1 MKHCARFLAF
11 VLVITIIS
19 SCEKD
24 ITPVIE
30 LTQTAINLPTNESS
44 AEVSFTAN
52 TNWTA
57 TISGTWCTISPSNG
71 KGDATITI
79 SASDN
84 FSSRARSAVLKIV
97 SQDLIKEVTVSQ
109 DYAQLSTSVLELSF
123 PKNASTQQ
131 LTITSNTKWIIE
143 LPLNLVW
150 VTVGTLSGE
159 GNATVNVSVNDNAS
173 GPARSSY
180 ITIKYGNESKII
192 TISQARSQNS
202 LPSLPQL
209 TSPVS
214 NATNV
219 ATLTNFVWTASSDAD
234 GDNVSYTLSYT
245 KDNTNWKDTTVT
257 VTSVYLPSH
266 LEENTRYSWRVTAND
281 GIESVTT
288 ATSSFTTGSKRGL
301 AEREYSIAL
310 DATEP
315 GSGGKAAD
323 IIFVGDGYTAADF
336 QEGGKFHLDVQEG
349 INGLFNVEPYKT
361 YKSHFRV
368 YKIGSYSKESGV
380 TQSDKS
386 IVKNTVFSSSFNGG
400 SSITTNF
407 DKVFEYC
414 KTIPSITT
422 DALKA
427 TLVIVLLNQDRYAGT
442 TYIWTDGS
450 VMSLTPVARS
460 YPAGS
465 QYVNILV
472 HEAGGHGFGGLADEY
487 ITNQGQTI
495 TSSAIS
501 DYNQWNAL
509 GFFAN
514 IDIVSDLTTV
524 KWKHFIGLE
533 GYSRVGVYE
542 GAFGFSYG
550 VWRAENTSCM
560 IDNILYFS
568 APSREAIVKR
578 IMTRTGNIY
587 SFESFRANDVER
599 APSSAAAATYSKGF
613 NNITFQPLSPP
624 ILLKK

>member
-1 MKHCARFLAF
+1 MKLYPKILILTFI
-11 VLVITIIS
+11 ITLIS

-30 LTQTAINLPTNESS
+30 LAQTAINLPTNESS

-71 KGDATITI
+71 KGDASITV

-84 FSSRARSAVLKIV
+84 FSSKARSAVLKIV
-97 SQDLIKEVTVSQ
+97 SQDLVKEVTVTQ
-109 DYAQLSTSVLELSF
+109 DYAQLSSNVTELSF
-123 PKNASTQQ
+123 AKNASTQQ

-143 LPLNLVW
+143 LPLNVTW
-150 VTVGTLSGE
+150 VTVSTLSGE
-159 GNATVNVSVNDNAS
+159 GNATVNISVNENTS

-180 ITIKYGNESKII
+180 ISIKYGNESKII

-209 TSPVS
+209 TLPASD
-214 NATNV
+214 ATNV

-245 KDNTNWKDTTVT
+245 KDNSTWKDTTVT
-257 VTSVYLPSH
+257 TTSVYLPYH
-266 LEENTRYSWRVTAND
+266 LEENTRYTWKVTAND
-281 GIESVTT
+281 GIGSVTT
-288 ATSSFTTGSKRGL
+288 SASSFTTGLKKGL
-301 AEREYSIAL
+301 ADREYSIAL
-310 DATEP
+310 EATGP
-315 GSGGKAAD
+315 GSGGKAAEV
-323 IIFVGDGYTAADF
+323 IFLGDGYTAADF
-336 QEGGKFHLDVQEG
+336 QDGGKFHTDVEEG
-349 INGLFNVEPYKT
+349 VNGLFNVEPYKT

-368 YKIGSYSKESGV
+368 YKVGSYSKESGV

-400 SSITTNF
+400 SSITTNY

-414 KTIPSITT
+414 STIPSISTE
-422 DALKA
+422 ALKS

-450 VMSLTPVARS
+450 VMSLTPVAKS
-460 YPAGS
+460 YPSGS

-495 TSSAIS
+495 TSSALS

-514 IDIVSDLTTV
+514 IDIVSDLTSV

-533 GYSRVGVYE
+533 GYSRVGVYQ

-550 VWRAENTSCM
+550 VWRAESTSCM

-578 IMTRTGNIY
+578 VMTRTGNIY
-587 SFESFRANDVER
+587 SFESFKANDVER
-599 APSSAAAATYSKGF
+599 APSSTAAATYSKGF
-613 NNITFQPLSPP
+613 NNIIFQPLSPP